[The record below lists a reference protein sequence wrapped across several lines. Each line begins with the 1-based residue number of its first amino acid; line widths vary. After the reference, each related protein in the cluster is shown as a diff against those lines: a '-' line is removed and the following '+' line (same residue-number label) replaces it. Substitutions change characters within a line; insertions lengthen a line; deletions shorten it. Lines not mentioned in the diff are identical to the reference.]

1 MIKNKRISE
10 VDYLNRMEDLKNK
23 YREKKDETEYPDT
36 IKYNENAQA
45 FYGVLSEVV
54 CESDSEY
61 GEMDDLAKLALQID
75 NIIREKCKVDWHNN
89 TDVHNQIAQEID
101 DIIFYYTDKT
111 GIELTFDDIDKII
124 EKVKNIALKR
134 Y

>member
-1 MIKNKRISE
+1 
-10 VDYLNRMEDLKNK
+10 
-23 YREKKDETEYPDT
+23 
-36 IKYNENAQA
+36 
-45 FYGVLSEVV
+45 
-54 CESDSEY
+54 ESDSEY
-61 GEMDDLAKLALQID
+61 GEMDDLGKLALQID

-111 GIELTFDDIDKII
+111 GIKLTFDDIDKII
-124 EKVKNIALKR
+124 EKVKNIAFKR